1 MHVSLFAASWAT
13 EPAGSGPVTK
23 VYEAFKG
30 GRWKDKVEGVRRL
43 ANSEAAYQN
52 AKRSLPAVSFSCS
65 AATRRDGASPEEQKR
80 VGSGRLQVDLDDQY
94 DTDEAYDAV
103 KAALLALPW
112 IEAVFRS
119 VRPTS
124 LKAVARI
131 PASANDLDHLA
142 SYIAVER
149 ALADV
154 WLTLDPA
161 CKDIGRLCFVTYDPD
176 LVYRDASEIQVT
188 AADREAAVRRTDD
201 PQTIHTWTDANAGKL
216 LAQLEKFSGT
226 CRHNE
231 AGAWAGNAVL
241 LGAHDD
247 WIGEQLRDWFE
258 RQGRTAGRG
267 EIKRAITWARTRSQR
282 GALKLM
288 GPGAHKLV
296 DPLWVFDGD
305 EELQAPTPVADDGPL
320 FVLED
325 PVVVAKAELAV
336 KDAEEFDAA
345 LVPDATGLVPAVVRL
360 CDVICQDPQIYARAN
375 QPPQMRDS
383 AGGGYH
389 NAICWL
395 AGLARTGGEYL
406 YRDGLDWI
414 RKPNSIGWTAIA
426 PSDFD
431 RRVLADFG
439 PALGDPAR
447 ASGATA
453 HLRAVGQQALS
464 PRKTDL
470 HPMEAAFKNGVLD
483 FDFWLRNPI
492 EAPQPTAADL
502 FIPYEP
508 RVAWDATAE
517 CPTWLQFLASTKMG
531 PDGEALLQEWFG
543 WNLVRSVKHHK
554 FLVIVGPRRAGKG
567 TILNVLTDMLG
578 HESVGAASL
587 AALDANTR
595 FGLNGWVGKRAVL
608 FPDENN
614 VDGRGLTA
622 AFAALLQVTSF
633 DRIPLEKKGKDDGA
647 PVRLFARLTMCC
659 NTIPDFPDKAGAL
672 SGRMLV
678 LPLTESFLDREDIH
692 LGDKLA
698 AETEGIVV
706 WAAEGLRRLMRRG
719 AFTVHG
725 SAADMKHELSLRQS
739 PVKEFAE
746 SHLTAGDEMDD
757 FVVGSDLFD
766 AFNGWAP
773 RANRLKR
780 TSPHLHAEIRGVFP
794 RVESKRVGDRNERRL
809 YGLKWT
815 DAGRVL
821 LESVRGTEAFGDEKK
836 KDS

>member
-43 ANSEAAYQN
+43 ANSEVAYQN

-154 WLTLDPA
+154 WLTVDPA

-188 AADREAAVRRTDD
+188 AADREAAVRRT
-201 PQTIHTWTDANAGKL
+201 
-216 LAQLEKFSGT
+216 
-226 CRHNE
+226 
-231 AGAWAGNAVL
+231 
-241 LGAHDD
+241 
-247 WIGEQLRDWFE
+247 
-258 RQGRTAGRG
+258 
-267 EIKRAITWARTRSQR
+267 
-282 GALKLM
+282 
-288 GPGAHKLV
+288 V

-345 LVPDATGLVPAVVRL
+345 LVPDATGLVPVVVRL